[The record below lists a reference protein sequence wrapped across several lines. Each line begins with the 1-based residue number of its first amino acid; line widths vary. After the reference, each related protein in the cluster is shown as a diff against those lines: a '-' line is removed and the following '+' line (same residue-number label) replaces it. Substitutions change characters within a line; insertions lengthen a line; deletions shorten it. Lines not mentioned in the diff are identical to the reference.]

1 MDTPNHSTNKT
12 DLYND
17 NARVEELFL
26 DQQQT
31 LYQRTDRMFAVL
43 MLIQWVAAIAAA
55 YWISPH
61 TWEGTAYHIHVHVW
75 SALLLG
81 GAIAS
86 LPIYFAL
93 CHPGERLTRYTVA
106 VAQMLFSALLIHT
119 CGGRIETHFHV
130 FGSLAFL
137 AIYRDWRVLLVA
149 TVVTAVD
156 HIGRGFWWPQSIY
169 GVLNSQNWLW
179 LEHAAWVV
187 FEDIFLVISCLYGVR
202 EMRQVAERTAKLE
215 ETNREVEE
223 KIEVRTAELK
233 EAAEAA
239 EAASYAKSQF
249 LANMSHEI
257 RTPMNGIIGLTDLLL
272 STQLKPD
279 QRRQLKL
286 VQTSA
291 DSLMNVL
298 NDILDFSKIEAGKL
312 EIDPATF
319 DLRDVVGDTMKLFGL
334 QAHQKGLEFGYR
346 VKPVVP
352 DLVVGDVGRLRQILV
367 NLTGN
372 AMKFTDKGEVFL
384 TVDLH
389 EQTDDSISLHFAV
402 EDTGVGITKEKQREV
417 FEAFSQAD
425 GSMTRKYGGTGLG
438 LTISRRLVEMMG
450 GRVWV
455 ESEVGRGSVFH
466 FIVRLGVAS
475 PAERAAAEAPRQVVS
490 FDGLRVLIV
499 DDHSTNR
506 TIFEE
511 MASNWRMEPTTV
523 EHGEDALV
531 ALRKADSEGN
541 PFSLVLLDAHMPDI
555 SGFEVAK
562 RIRKELEMKDLTL
575 MMLTSDD
582 CTDFVE
588 RNRDLNLAAH
598 LVKPIKQSELLDS
611 IVNVLQR
618 PSQVQAKKSFEQ
630 SPDQTE
636 SENKPSRSFR
646 VLLAE
651 DNAVNQQLMVR
662 ILERESHEVSI
673 ANNGREAVEL
683 SDTAQ
688 FDVVLMDVQMPEMD
702 GYEATQAIRE
712 REQNTT
718 IRLPIIALTAHAM
731 KGDREKCLDA
741 GMDAYVSKPIQVDQL
756 MATMH
761 DVVATTDSSPVE
773 LPVTETVAESRGM
786 ADENASSGESIPVL
800 AIDDVLHRVGDDV
813 ELLSTLVDLFRA
825 DCPKHLTEIRV
836 ALSAN
841 DPPRLK
847 KAAHSLKGCS
857 ANLGGTR
864 LAKTALEVETLAS
877 EECLQEADQRISQL
891 VSDVKQLLSALDQL
905 IEETQV

>member
-1 MDTPNHSTNKT
+1 M
-12 DLYND
+12 
-17 NARVEELFL
+17 
-26 DQQQT
+26 
-31 LYQRTDRMFAVL
+31 
-43 MLIQWVAAIAAA
+43 
-55 YWISPH
+55 
-61 TWEGTAYHIHVHVW
+61 
-75 SALLLG
+75 
-81 GAIAS
+81 
-86 LPIYFAL
+86 
-93 CHPGERLTRYTVA
+93 
-106 VAQMLFSALLIHT
+106 
-119 CGGRIETHFHV
+119 
-130 FGSLAFL
+130 
-137 AIYRDWRVLLVA
+137 
-149 TVVTAVD
+149 
-156 HIGRGFWWPQSIY
+156 
-169 GVLNSQNWLW
+169 
-179 LEHAAWVV
+179 
-187 FEDIFLVISCLYGVR
+187 
-202 EMRQVAERTAKLE
+202 
-215 ETNREVEE
+215 
-223 KIEVRTAELK
+223 
-233 EAAEAA
+233 
-239 EAASYAKSQF
+239 
-249 LANMSHEI
+249 
-257 RTPMNGIIGLTDLLL
+257 
-272 STQLKPD
+272 
-279 QRRQLKL
+279 
-286 VQTSA
+286 
-291 DSLMNVL
+291 
-298 NDILDFSKIEAGKL
+298 
-312 EIDPATF
+312 
-319 DLRDVVGDTMKLFGL
+319 
-334 QAHQKGLEFGYR
+334 
-346 VKPVVP
+346 
-352 DLVVGDVGRLRQILV
+352 
-367 NLTGN
+367 
-372 AMKFTDKGEVFL
+372 
-384 TVDLH
+384 
-389 EQTDDSISLHFAV
+389 
-402 EDTGVGITKEKQREV
+402 
-417 FEAFSQAD
+417 
-425 GSMTRKYGGTGLG
+425 
-438 LTISRRLVEMMG
+438 
-450 GRVWV
+450 
-455 ESEVGRGSVFH
+455 FH

-511 MASNWRMEPTTV
+511 MVSNWRMEPTTV

-702 GYEATQAIRE
+702 GYEATLAIRE

-857 ANLGGTR
+857 ANLGGAQ
-864 LAKTALEVETLAS
+864 LAKTALEVETLAN